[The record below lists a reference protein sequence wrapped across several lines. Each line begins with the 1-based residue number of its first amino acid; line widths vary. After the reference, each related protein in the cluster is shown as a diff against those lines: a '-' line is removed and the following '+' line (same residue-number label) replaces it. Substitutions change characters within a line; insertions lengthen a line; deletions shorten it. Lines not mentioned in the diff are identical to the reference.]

1 MTPAFSEQL
10 TTVAVFDMDQVL
22 LSFYS
27 DSDILRDYRRAEE
40 EYRSDLLIAENDLRF
55 MIESLILKDLK
66 IEDEIDEEATAFLL
80 KNKPS
85 LEEGSTEWGVE
96 LERKKEE
103 LSIARGYVSF

>member
-1 MTPAFSEQL
+1 MRLSEERVSL
-10 TTVAVFDMDQVL
+10 IAREIVDKL
-22 LSFYS
+22 LDEKHVDLEIDEDRF
-27 DSDILRDYRRAEE
+27 IFLIEN
-40 EYRSDLLIAENDLRF
+40 LLIR
-55 MIESLILKDLK
+55 DLK

-80 KNKPS
+80 KNKPN